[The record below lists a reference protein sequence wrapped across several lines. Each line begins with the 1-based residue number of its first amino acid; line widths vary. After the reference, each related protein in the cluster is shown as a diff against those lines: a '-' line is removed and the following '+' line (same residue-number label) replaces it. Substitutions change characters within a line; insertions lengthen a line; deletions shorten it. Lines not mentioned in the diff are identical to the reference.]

1 MKNKILIVTAMF
13 YDEIGSDLFRYASKT
28 IEDPN
33 TTKDGWVGADIYP
46 VDVPGVFE
54 IPVMISKHIHKMDG
68 AIALGC
74 VIKGETPHFEFI
86 SKASIDAIMKLS
98 IEHKKP
104 IGNGIITCFNRK
116 QALDRSSKNNN
127 KGHEAAKA
135 MLSLLKI

>member
-1 MKNKILIVTAMF
+1 MKNKILVVTAMF
-13 YDEIGSDLFRYASKT
+13 YEEIGGDLFHYASKT
-28 IEDPN
+28 LTDPI
-33 TTKDGWVGADIYP
+33 TTKDGWVGADVHP

-54 IPVMISKHIHKMDG
+54 IPVMIARHIHNFDG

-104 IGNGIITCFNRK
+104 IGNGIITCLNQN
-116 QALDRSSKNNN
+116 QAFARSQT
-127 KGHEAAKA
+127 KGQEAANA
-135 MLSLLKI
+135 VIRVLKQIL

>member
-1 MKNKILIVTAMF
+1 MKNKILVVTAMF
-13 YDEIGSDLFRYASKT
+13 YEQIGGDLFHYASKT
-28 IEDPN
+28 LEDPN
-33 TTKDGWVGADIYP
+33 TTKDGWVGADVYP

-74 VIKGETPHFEFI
+74 VIKGKTPHFEFI

-104 IGNGIITCFNRK
+104 IGNGIITSLNK
-116 QALDRSSKNNN
+116 SQASARQHT
-127 KGHEAAKA
+127 KGQEAANAVGVVLEK
-135 MLSLLKI
+135 L

>member
-13 YDEIGSDLFRYASKT
+13 YDKIGGDLFHYARKT

-46 VDVPGVFE
+46 VAVPGVFE
-54 IPVMISKHIHKMDG
+54 IPVMISKHIHNMDG

-104 IGNGIITCFNRK
+104 IGNGIITCLNQN
-116 QALDRSSKNNN
+116 QASARSQT
-127 KGHEAAKA
+127 KGQEAANA
-135 MLSLLKI
+135 VIRVLKQIL

>member
-1 MKNKILIVTAMF
+1 MKNKILVVTAMF
-13 YDEIGSDLFRYASKT
+13 YEKIGGDLFHYASKT
-28 IEDPN
+28 LEDPN
-33 TTKDGWVGADIYP
+33 TTKDGWVGADVYP

-54 IPVMISKHIHKMDG
+54 IPVMISRHIHNFDG

-104 IGNGIITCFNRK
+104 IGNGIITCLNQN
-116 QALDRSSKNNN
+116 QASARSQT
-127 KGHEAAKA
+127 KGQEAANA
-135 MLSLLKI
+135 VIRVLKQIL

>member
-13 YDEIGSDLFRYASKT
+13 YDEIGSDLFYYTSKA
-28 IEDPN
+28 IEDLN

-104 IGNGIITCFNRK
+104 IGNGILTCLNQR
-116 QALDRSSKNNN
+116 QASVRCQT
-127 KGHEAAKA
+127 KGQEAANAVIKV
-135 MLSLLKI
+135 LKHIM

>member
-1 MKNKILIVTAMF
+1 MKNKILVVTAMF
-13 YDEIGSDLFRYASKT
+13 YEQIGGDLFHYASKT
-28 IEDPN
+28 LEDPN
-33 TTKDGWVGADIYP
+33 TTKDGWVGADVYP

-54 IPVMISKHIHKMDG
+54 IPVMISRHIHNFDG

-104 IGNGIITCFNRK
+104 IGNGIITCLNKK
-116 QALDRSSKNNN
+116 QAIVRSKT
-127 KGHEAAKA
+127 KGQEAAKA
-135 MLSLLKI
+135 VIGVLNNF

>member
-13 YDEIGSDLFRYASKT
+13 YDKIGGDLFHYARKT

-46 VDVPGVFE
+46 VAVPGVFE
-54 IPVMISKHIHKMDG
+54 IPVMISKHIHNMDG

-104 IGNGIITCFNRK
+104 IGNGIITCLNQS
-116 QALDRSSKNNN
+116 QAFARSQT
-127 KGHEAAKA
+127 KGQEAANAVIKV
-135 MLSLLKI
+135 LKHIF